1 MVRSR
6 GFCPWPVVKPSFQ
19 VFSLSSQ
26 ATNSVASVM
35 LPCSWWGAAVV
46 MGFLLHGD
54 RLRVM
59 EKKLTNSGPFREL
72 VDKHS
77 IYLLALIACGGEQ
90 ATPAGVM
97 PIRICSAVACNG
109 SGVTPMKLA
118 TSQKVPLTQWK
129 DNTVRI
135 TGTRVPLDVIVNQFK
150 LGATAEQ
157 IHDSFPAVSLKDVYG
172 AIYYYLEH
180 TDAVDVYMREQQLA
194 VAETRQWVESQ

>member
-19 VFSLSSQ
+19 VFSLSSK

-35 LPCSWWGAAVV
+35 LPCSLWGAAVV

-77 IYLLALIACGGEQ
+77 IYTIQVSSQ
-90 ATPAGVM
+90 AKVRS
-97 PIRICSAVACNG
+97 IR
-109 SGVTPMKLA
+109 
-118 TSQKVPLTQWK
+118 
-129 DNTVRI
+129 
-135 TGTRVPLDVIVNQFK
+135 
-150 LGATAEQ
+150 
-157 IHDSFPAVSLKDVYG
+157 
-172 AIYYYLEH
+172 
-180 TDAVDVYMREQQLA
+180 MRNA
-194 VAETRQWVESQ
+194 WRAS